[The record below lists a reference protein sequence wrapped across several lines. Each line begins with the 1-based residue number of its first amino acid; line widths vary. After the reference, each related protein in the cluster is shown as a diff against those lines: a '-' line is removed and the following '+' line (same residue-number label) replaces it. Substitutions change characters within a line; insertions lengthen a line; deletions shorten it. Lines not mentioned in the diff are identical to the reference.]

1 MPRARSCNIA
11 ILANVTALCSL
22 WQVIHLSSCQ
32 MAVALR
38 NSHVTHMKEQEH
50 VNVVRAKLQ
59 KLDSQQCPKLTHE
72 VATASTAK

>member
-1 MPRARSCNIA
+1 
-11 ILANVTALCSL
+11 
-22 WQVIHLSSCQ
+22 